1 MKIKAIS
8 KILVALTVGLALQQP
23 IPLVAQ
29 KATRNYN
36 QQDKPNFIFFITDD
50 IGWNDLGCYGDPN
63 VKTPNID
70 SLAKLGLKFENA
82 YLTTSSCSPSRSS
95 IITGRYPHNTG
106 APELHDPLPSGQV
119 MFPQLLK
126 EAGYYTV
133 LSGKNHMGP
142 QTKHAFDTI
151 SPGKGPGGEGDWN
164 QIIKNRPKNQPF
176 FFWFASHDAHRD
188 WQIND
193 KGPIYNPDDII
204 VPPMLYDGPK
214 TRRDLAAYY
223 HEVSRADYYLGEIVR
238 ELKKQNILENTY
250 IIFMSDNG
258 RPFPRSKG
266 RLYDS
271 GIKTPFIIYG
281 PNVHKGKTNALISAV
296 DIASTVLTLAG
307 NDVHDNIQGVS
318 FHSILADGGR
328 PEHRDFAFAE
338 HNWHVFQAHERMV
351 RHKDWVYIRNE
362 FPERQNLVGESTR
375 QFPAGSELWDAYD
388 KGLTSPE
395 QEDVF
400 QKPREQEEL
409 YYLPADPYQFNNLV
423 SDKKHQNSLVYL
435 RKVMDQWVAETGDSV
450 PQNPTPDR
458 DDVYGTRLPGEWKK
472 GERAGVAKGAVKT
485 NEKGPRHIKD
495 VR

>member
-1 MKIKAIS
+1 MKNLIRLILAI
-8 KILVALTVGLALQQP
+8 GLF
-23 IPLVAQ
+23 VF
-29 KATRNYN
+29 TN
-36 QQDKPNFIFFITDD
+36 QSYSQTSKPNFIFLITDD

-63 VKTPNID
+63 AKTPNID
-70 SLAKLGLKFENA
+70 SLASIGLKFENA

-106 APELHDPLPSGQV
+106 APELHDALPKGQV

-142 QTKHAFDTI
+142 QTKHAFDMI
-151 SPGKGPGGEGDWN
+151 SPGKGPGGEEDWN
-164 QIIKNRPKNQPF
+164 EILKNRPKDQPF

-193 KGPIYNPDDII
+193 KGTLYNPDDIV
-204 VPPMLYDGPK
+204 VPPFLYDGPK
-214 TRRDLAAYY
+214 TRQDLASYY
-223 HEVSRADYYLGEIVR
+223 HEVSRADYYLGQLIK
-238 ELKKQNILENTY
+238 ELEEQNILESTY

-271 GIKTPFIIYG
+271 GIKTPFIVYG
-281 PNVHKGKTNALISAV
+281 PNINKGNTNALISSV
-296 DIASTVLTLAG
+296 DIAPTILHLAG
-307 NDVHDNIQGVS
+307 TEISDRIQGVS
-318 FHSILADGGR
+318 FHALLKDAGGSD
-328 PEHRDFAFAE
+328 HRDFVFAE

-351 RHKDWVYIRNE
+351 RYKDWIYIRNA
-362 FPERQNLVGESTR
+362 FPERQNLLGESTR
-375 QFPAGSELWDAYD
+375 QFPAGKELWEAHG
-388 KGLTSPE
+388 KGLTAPE

-400 QKPREQEEL
+400 LKPREQEEL
-409 YYLPADPYQFNNLV
+409 YYLPADPHQFKNLV
-423 SDKKHQNSLVYL
+423 SDKKHQDSLVYL
-435 RKVMDQWVAETGDSV
+435 RKIMDQWIAETGDSV

-458 DDVYGTRLPGEWKK
+458 DDVYGKRLPGTWKK
-472 GERAGVAKGAVKT
+472 GERAGAATDAVNI
-485 NEKGPRHIKD
+485 NEKGPRHLKD